1 MRHLASKVKRL
12 TWIDVLAPLTA
23 TTDLPTHPT
32 LSKPFTSPNLTN
44 LVAQSSAMMRREN
57 SSLWRVRHLFTSLC
71 GDHVWVPCESMVGAD
86 DSKLY
91 TDDHVALHLLSLS
104 KGTATSAQGPDAT
117 AQTPENLEHV
127 SATAGDA
134 DVPMADVGT
143 NNDKSKP
150 SEGHANTESKQETDE
165 SSKAE
170 NIENTN
176 LAQDDVVLGQTMPN
190 GDTNHM
196 TRPNENEGSTTHASS
211 GVSSGLD
218 PSAQSFVH
226 PMFVPPRGARPD
238 RDLGVPDNEAE
249 DLRRMLNAFV
259 QKQEEVARGSQ
270 RLHDGLN
277 RAERLRK
284 DVLHW
289 SKAEAHCGPNRDMS
303 DGEDWYDKEEW
314 GLTEDLKKGQDDEEE
329 DTTTTAKKTRARR

>member
-1 MRHLASKVKRL
+1 MTR
-12 TWIDVLAPLTA
+12 
-23 TTDLPTHPT
+23 
-32 LSKPFTSPNLTN
+32 
-44 LVAQSSAMMRREN
+44 QEN

-71 GDHVWVPCESMVGAD
+71 GDHVWAPCESMIGPD
-86 DSKLY
+86 DAKLY
-91 TDDHVALHLLSLS
+91 TDDHVAMHLLSLS
-104 KGTATSAQGPDAT
+104 KGISHTAHDANATNVGAEQAAGTSTAAAEDADVSMADSTTNNDETKVTNTHTKTETKEATTEERSEANVDHEAKQAQDPVGNDQIMTNGDASHGIETSAAQGP
-117 AQTPENLEHV
+117 
-127 SATAGDA
+127 
-134 DVPMADVGT
+134 
-143 NNDKSKP
+143 NNRQP
-150 SEGHANTESKQETDE
+150 VEE
-165 SSKAE
+165 SSA
-170 NIENTN
+170 
-176 LAQDDVVLGQTMPN
+176 LDQT
-190 GDTNHM
+190 
-196 TRPNENEGSTTHASS
+196 EGAPA
-211 GVSSGLD
+211 GPD
-218 PSAQSFVH
+218 AAAQSFVH
-226 PMFVPPRGARPD
+226 PIFLPPGGARPD
-238 RDLGVPDNEAE
+238 RDLGVPENEAE